1 MRRLL
6 APLALVCLVA
16 FPHSTPAQTP
26 TADPTVEPPAE
37 AVASITDRE
46 IGGHL
51 RFLASDLMK
60 GRDSGSPEGR
70 LAAEYLAAHLFAA
83 GAEPLGDPI
92 RGGRAYLQRF
102 PLEVATP
109 LAEGAKMTLVVGIG
123 DSKRVFPCK
132 LGQDYLYR
140 PGGVAGGEI
149 DAGVVFAGY
158 GRVDPE
164 RGINDYG
171 DLDSRAKNR
180 FVLMYEGLPEGEEEA
195 IGMERARRFAS
206 PTAKI
211 ETARK
216 LGALGVLWIQ
226 PPGRQSP
233 ALSQPLSPSNLG
245 FDRPARMTLGAAP
258 AILPGITLA
267 DPIRDV
273 LVSAFDLPAADAE
286 EYSLWVLEGLRVNFR
301 HAVDRQTVID
311 HNVVGYFPGADP
323 EKKKEVVV
331 FSAHYDHV
339 GVNENGEIHNGSDDN
354 ASGTSALLEIA
365 EAFAKAPRPARSV
378 LFLWVSG
385 EEKGLL
391 GSKWYAD
398 HQFLPEGGK
407 IVADINLDM
416 VSRNDPGKISVTPSP
431 KHGDYNSL
439 VPTAEEIGKVEGLE
453 LVFDAD
459 QFYARTDSYNFA
471 AKGIPA
477 IFFFSGLHE
486 DYHKPTDDVEK
497 ADLGKAARVARA
509 AFRLG
514 WRTAQQPE
522 APAKIQAPAK
532 DEEPAAPVGGGANF
546 E

>member
-1 MRRLL
+1 MRRLF
-6 APLALVCLVA
+6 APLALVCFVA
-16 FPHSTPAQTP
+16 LPPWSPAQTP
-26 TADPTVEPPAE
+26 TADPSLEPPAE

-51 RFLASDLMK
+51 RFLASDEMK

-83 GAEPLGDPI
+83 GAEPLGDPG
-92 RGGRAYLQRF
+92 RGGRTYLQRF

-109 LAEGAKMTLVVGIG
+109 LAEGAELTLNLSDDG
-123 DSKRVFPCK
+123 SKRVISCK
-132 LGQDYLYR
+132 VGQDYVYH
-140 PGGVAGGEI
+140 PGGVPSGEI
-149 DAGVVFAGY
+149 EAGVVFVGY
-158 GRVDPE
+158 GTDKE
-164 RGINDYG
+164 YG
-171 DLDSRAKNR
+171 DLNAKGQ
-180 FVLMYEGLPEGEEEA
+180 FILVYEGPAPGEKRSA
-195 IGMERARRFAS
+195 NSF
-206 PTAKI
+206 AKI
-211 ETARK
+211 EAARK
-216 LGALGVLWIQ
+216 RGALGVLLIQ
-226 PPGRQSP
+226 PPGRLSP
-233 ALSQPLSPSNLG
+233 APSQSISASSLG
-245 FDRPARMTLGAAP
+245 FDRPARMTLGPAP
-258 AILPGITLA
+258 AVAPGITLA
-267 DPIRDV
+267 DSVRDA
-273 LVSAFDLPAADAE
+273 LVSAFDLKDDLADGFTAGT
-286 EYSLWVLEGLRVNFR
+286 LGGLAVHFR
-301 HAVDRQTVID
+301 HAVDRRTVID

-339 GVNENGEIHNGSDDN
+339 GVNEHGEIHNGSDDN

-391 GSKWYAD
+391 GSRWYAD
-398 HQFLPEGGK
+398 HQLLPEGGK

-431 KHGDYNSL
+431 EHGDYNSL
-439 VPTAEEIGKVEGLE
+439 VAAAQEIGKVEGLE

-459 QFYARTDSYNFA
+459 QFYGRTDSYNFA

-497 ADLGKAARVARA
+497 ADLGKAARVSRA

-522 APAKIQAPAK
+522 APAKIEPPAK
-532 DEEPAAPVGGGANF
+532 EEESEAPLGGGANVN
-546 E
+546 